1 MPNPYIIDAPK
12 MQGQDPQGLKP
23 VFQNA
28 NAQQQFMNSQLGQ
41 GGQLG
46 QYQSYGTSQGGSG
59 ALALANALRNKNP
72 SDFGNSGM
80 SAGMT
85 NGGVT
90 GNIYD
95 ANGQLLTSGN
105 SAPSAATWNQAFGG
119 TGGMGD

>member
-1 MPNPYIIDAPK
+1 MPNPYIIDAPQ

-28 NAQQQFMNSQLGQ
+28 NDQQQFMNSQLGQ

-59 ALALANALRNKNP
+59 ALALANALRNKNS

-119 TGGMGD
+119 TGGMSD